1 MKGYEATMKKEI
13 AREFA
18 HGVMGAACRVK
29 LKKGSSPI
37 LEIISKNMYEEICK
51 IPNMTIEEVENL
63 NIISKFM
70 MKALVELENI

>member
-37 LEIISKNMYEEICK
+37 LEIISKNMGYLSSSVDK
-51 IPNMTIEEVENL
+51 KV
-63 NIISKFM
+63 
-70 MKALVELENI
+70 

>member
-18 HGVMGAACRVK
+18 HGVMGTAYRIK

-70 MKALVELENI
+70 MKALVELENM

>member
-29 LKKGSSPI
+29 LKKDLP
-37 LEIISKNMYEEICK
+37 LYLKLYQKICMK
-51 IPNMTIEEVENL
+51 
-63 NIISKFM
+63 KFA
-70 MKALVELENI
+70 KSLI

>member
-51 IPNMTIEEVENL
+51 IPNMTMEEVENL
-63 NIISKFM
+63 NATSKFM
-70 MKALVELENI
+70 MKVLVELENM

>member
-18 HGVMGAACRVK
+18 HGVMGVACRVK

-51 IPNMTIEEVENL
+51 IPSMTMEEVENL
-63 NIISKFM
+63 NAISKFM
-70 MKALVELENI
+70 MKTLVELENM